1 MSTAREEILTA
12 LRGKERGEATLPAPW
27 RSRQR
32 FDDLAARFTATLT
45 GLHGEVIRA
54 ASADEAL
61 DRLGDVLRDLGA
73 TRVVANDEP
82 PLSGVDLAARWPGI
96 AWHVVGRTDGDLR
109 AFCASADA
117 GVTGA
122 DAALAETGSV
132 VVSSGPGRSRM
143 ASLLPPV
150 HIALVAVERLTSD
163 ILTWATARSGDL
175 PANVIAI
182 SGPSKTADIEQTLAI
197 GMHGPKRVI
206 VILYGES

>member
-1 MSTAREEILTA
+1 MSTAREEILAT
-12 LRGKERGEATLPAPW
+12 LRNKERGGMPLPAPW
-27 RSRQR
+27 RSRQQ

-61 DRLGDVLRDLGA
+61 DRLGDVLRELGA
-73 TRVVANDEP
+73 ARVVANDEP
-82 PLSGVDLAARWPGI
+82 PLAGVDLAVRWPSI

-109 AFCASADA
+109 TFCADADA

-122 DAALAETGSV
+122 EAALAETGSV
-132 VVSSGPGRSRM
+132 VVRSGPGRSRM

-150 HIALVAVERLTSD
+150 HIALVAAERLTSD
-163 ILTWATARSGDL
+163 ILTWTAARSGDL
-175 PANVIAI
+175 PANVIVI
-182 SGPSKTADIEQTLAI
+182 SGPSRTADIEQTTAL

-206 VILYGES
+206 VILYGEA

>member
-12 LRGKERGEATLPAPW
+12 LRSKERGRTPPPAPW
-27 RSRQR
+27 RSRQQ
-32 FDDLAARFTATLT
+32 FDDLAARFTETLT
-45 GLHGEVIRA
+45 GLNGEVIRA

-61 DRLGDVLRDLGA
+61 DRLGDVLHGLGA
-73 TRVVANDEP
+73 ARVVANDEP
-82 PLSGVDLAARWPGI
+82 PLAGVDLAARWPGI

-109 AFCASADA
+109 AFCADADA

-122 DAALAETGSV
+122 EAALAETGSV
-132 VVSSGPGRSRM
+132 VVRSGPGRSRM

-150 HIALVAVERLTSD
+150 HIALVAAERLTSD
-163 ILTWATARSGDL
+163 ILTWTAARSGDL
-175 PANVIAI
+175 PANVTVI
-182 SGPSKTADIEQTLAI
+182 SGPSRTADIEQTTAL